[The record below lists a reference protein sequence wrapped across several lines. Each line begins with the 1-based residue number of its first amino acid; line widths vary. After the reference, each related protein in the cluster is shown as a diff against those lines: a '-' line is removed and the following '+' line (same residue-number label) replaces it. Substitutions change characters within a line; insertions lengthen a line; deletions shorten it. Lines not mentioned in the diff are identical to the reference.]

1 MAVAAAPDLAAGA
14 RARNNLRTS
23 IFVVILY
30 NTFITPLRL
39 SIVTDLPNDDPISL
53 IDYVFDFIFLFDTLL
68 HFYLPYTDPSTGSV
82 VTDLAVI
89 NHECTRSFTF
99 W

>member
-1 MAVAAAPDLAAGA
+1 M
-14 RARNNLRTS
+14 
-23 IFVVILY
+23 VILY

-82 VTDLAVI
+82 VTDLAVGLGERV
-89 NHECTRSFTF
+89 HRTAQPRATL
-99 W
+99 